1 VSDSVAAAV
10 QTATGLA
17 TTVDSL
23 VALKLPFS
31 VTNESYDRPVTVAMR
46 KRPAAGKS
54 IIVGTGADTIRV
66 PVPADAWVPGDT
78 IIFLERVNG
87 GALAVTFER
96 AVIGCDATRYTR
108 ESCNPVYPGTRGAT
122 VYLSPVD
129 GQYDVAS
136 YYVPVTPA
144 NTFTVTATK
153 PSRGENLASDAAAI
167 RAGLAAIRVV
177 PNPYVM
183 LSQYAGNVLLFTH
196 MPPRGYIRIYT
207 VSGQF
212 VQQITW
218 TEENIGADGDLSWNL
233 RTREGNLLG
242 AGLYIY
248 VLTATDA
255 NGATI
260 GTRTDKFVV
269 IR

>member
-1 VSDSVAAAV
+1 
-10 QTATGLA
+10 
-17 TTVDSL
+17 
-23 VALKLPFS
+23 
-31 VTNESYDRPVTVAMR
+31 
-46 KRPAAGKS
+46 
-54 IIVGTGADTIRV
+54 
-66 PVPADAWVPGDT
+66 
-78 IIFLERVNG
+78 
-87 GALAVTFER
+87 
-96 AVIGCDATRYTR
+96 VIGCDATIYTR

-122 VYLSPVD
+122 VYLSPVS
-129 GQYDVAS
+129 GQYDIAS
-136 YYVPVTPA
+136 YNVPVTPA
-144 NTFTVTATK
+144 SSYTVTATK
-153 PSRGENLASDAAAI
+153 PARGENLTSDAAAI

-207 VSGQF
+207 VAGQF
-212 VQQITW
+212 VQQINW
-218 TEENIGADGDLSWNL
+218 TEANLGADGDLSWNL

-242 AGLYIY
+242 GGLYIY

-255 NGATI
+255 TGATI